1 MLILFVILIISYLL
15 GSIRIKGVSFGPSM
29 IMLVSLVFG
38 HFGYRVSDQI
48 KNLGLLLFVCPL
60 GITAGPAFLNNF
72 RRNARIYIINGFLIV
87 FSAALLTFVLI
98 KRTGLDPALALGL
111 FTGSL
116 TSTPGLAAASEVS
129 QSPLTVAG
137 YGISYPFGVIGV
149 TLFCQLLARK
159 EQTVQDVRQTEQRNN
174 GQQYY
179 LIDRS
184 GILNFSITIVLGILI
199 GMIRIPLPHGLS
211 FSFGNAG
218 GTLIAGLIMGSL
230 RHIGDLSLAIDDH
243 VLGVIKD
250 LGLSFF
256 LLGSGLE
263 AGSQIVAILRQH
275 GFILLFY
282 GALITLLPM
291 LLSYFITLKISRLGR
306 LEALGSI
313 SGGMTSTPALAALS
327 RHDSGNHAVS
337 AYIATY
343 PIALIG
349 VVILTQVIYL
359 LSI

>member
-15 GSIRIKGVSFGPSM
+15 GNIKIKGVSFGPSM
-29 IMLVSLVFG
+29 IMLVSLIFG
-38 HFGYRVSDQI
+38 HLGYRISDQI

-60 GITAGPAFLNNF
+60 GITAGPAFLHDF
-72 RRNARIYIINGFLIV
+72 RRNARIYMINGFLIV

-98 KRTGLDPALALGL
+98 KNTDLNPALALGL

-159 EQTVQDVRQTEQRNN
+159 DQTAKETYRPEKKSNQ
-174 GQQYY
+174 QQYY

-218 GTLIAGLIMGSL
+218 GTLIAGLIMGSI
-230 RHIGDLSLAIDDH
+230 RHIGVFSLSIDEH
-243 VLGVIKD
+243 ILGVIKD

-263 AGSQIVAILRQH
+263 AGNEIVPILHQH
-275 GFILLFY
+275 GVILLFY
-282 GALITLLPM
+282 GAVITLVPM
-291 LLSYFITLKISRLGR
+291 LISCFITLKLSGLSL

-327 RHDSGNHAVS
+327 QHDSGNRAIS

-343 PIALIG
+343 PIALIS
-349 VVILTQVIYL
+349 VVILTQIIYL

>member
-1 MLILFVILIISYLL
+1 MLILFIILIISYLL
-15 GSIRIKGVSFGPSM
+15 GNIKIKGVSFGPSM
-29 IMLVSLVFG
+29 IMLVSLIFG
-38 HFGYRVSDQI
+38 HFGYRISDQI
-48 KNLGLLLFVCPL
+48 KSLGLLLFVCPL
-60 GITAGPAFLNNF
+60 GITAGPAFLHNF
-72 RRNARIYIINGFLIV
+72 KRNARIYIINGFVIV
-87 FSAALLTFVLI
+87 FSAALLTLLLI
-98 KRTGLDPALALGL
+98 KKTGLDPALALGL

-149 TLFCQLLARK
+149 TLFCQLFARK
-159 EQTVQDVRQTEQRNN
+159 DRSVSEIRKTENAKNDQK
-174 GQQYY
+174 YY

-184 GILNFSITIVLGILI
+184 GILNFSITIVFGILI

-218 GTLIAGLIMGSL
+218 GTLIAGLIMGSV
-230 RHIGDLSLAIDDH
+230 RHIGGLSLAIDDH

-263 AGSQIVAILRQH
+263 AGSEIVSILQQH
-275 GFILLFY
+275 GIILLFY

-291 LLSYFITLKISRLGR
+291 LVSYFITMKLSRLGL

-327 RHDSGNHAVS
+327 QHDSGNRAVS

-343 PIALIG
+343 PIALIS
-349 VVILTQVIYL
+349 VVILTQIIYL

>member
-1 MLILFVILIISYLL
+1 MLILFLILIISYIL
-15 GSIRIKGVSFGPSM
+15 GNIKIKGVSFGPSM
-29 IMLVSLVFG
+29 IMLVSLIFG
-38 HFGYRVSDQI
+38 HFGYRISDQI

-60 GITAGPAFLNNF
+60 GITAGPAFLHNF
-72 RRNARIYIINGFLIV
+72 RKNARIYIINGFLIV
-87 FSAALLTFVLI
+87 MIAALLTVFLI

-116 TSTPGLAAASEVS
+116 TSTPGLAAAAEVTGS
-129 QSPLTVAG
+129 TLTVAG

-159 EQTVQDVRQTEQRNN
+159 GQTVREYKKPEKQFNEE
-174 GQQYY
+174 QYY
-179 LIDRS
+179 HIDRS

-218 GTLIAGLIMGSL
+218 GTLLAGLLVGSI
-230 RHIGDLSLAIDDH
+230 RHIGDYSLTIDDH

-263 AGSQIVAILRQH
+263 AGSEMVSILKEH
-275 GFILLFY
+275 GFILLVY

-291 LLSYFITLKISRLGR
+291 LISSFITVKLCRLTM
-306 LEALGSI
+306 LDALGSI

-327 RHDSGNHAVS
+327 QHDQGNAAVS

-343 PIALIG
+343 PIALIS
-349 VVILTQVIYL
+349 VVILTQMIYL
-359 LSI
+359 FAG

>member
-1 MLILFVILIISYLL
+1 MLILFLILIISYLL
-15 GSIRIKGVSFGPSM
+15 GNIKIKGVSFGPSM
-29 IMLVSLVFG
+29 IMLVSLIFG
-38 HFGYRVSDQI
+38 HFGFRVSDQI

-60 GITAGPAFLNNF
+60 GITAGPAFLSNF
-72 RRNARIYIINGFLIV
+72 RRNARIYLINGFLIV
-87 FSAALLTFVLI
+87 FCAALLTLLLI
-98 KRTGLDPALALGL
+98 RKTGLDPALALGL

-129 QSPLTVAG
+129 QSPLTIAG

-149 TLFCQLLARK
+149 TLFCQLFARK
-159 EQTVQDVRQTEQRNN
+159 EKADHEIQTTKNTESER
-174 GQQYY
+174 QYY

-199 GMIRIPLPHGLS
+199 GMIRIPLPHGLY

-230 RHIGDLSLAIDDH
+230 RHIGDYSLAIDDH

-256 LLGSGLE
+256 LLASGLE
-263 AGSQIVAILRQH
+263 AGSEIVSILRQH

-282 GALITLLPM
+282 GVLITLLPM
-291 LLSYFITLKISRLGR
+291 LISCFITMKLSRLGL

-327 RHDSGNHAVS
+327 QHDSGNRAVS

-343 PIALIG
+343 PIALIS
-349 VVILTQVIYL
+349 VVILTQIIYL
-359 LSI
+359 LSA